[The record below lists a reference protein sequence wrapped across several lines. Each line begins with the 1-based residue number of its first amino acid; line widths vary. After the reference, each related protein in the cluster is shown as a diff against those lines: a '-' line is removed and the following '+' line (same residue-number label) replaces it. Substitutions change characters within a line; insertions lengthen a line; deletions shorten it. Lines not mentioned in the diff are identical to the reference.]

1 MFRVTL
7 PTDHKNR
14 TCRVRQSSGLILYIM
29 SLMDL
34 YQVDA
39 FTDELFTGNP
49 AAVVPLNQ
57 WLSTE
62 KMQQIAMENN
72 LSETAFILH
81 KGVSDYDIRWFTPE
95 TEVDL
100 CGHATLA
107 AAHVVMSYINEGISS
122 LKFNSK
128 SGVLRVEKENEYYW
142 LDFPAQKPKPVS
154 MPKLLPEAIGTIPL
168 MAAYNVDLL
177 VLVESEQMVRD
188 MRPNFDMIRNLDVRG
203 VIVTAQ
209 SDDESIDFVSRFFAP
224 AVGVPEDP
232 VTGSAHTVLTPFWSH
247 KLGKK
252 ELIARQIS
260 GRGGDLRCIDEG
272 ERVKIGGSAVTY
284 LTGSIHI

>member
-1 MFRVTL
+1 
-7 PTDHKNR
+7 
-14 TCRVRQSSGLILYIM
+14 
-29 SLMDL
+29 MDL

-39 FTDELFTGNP
+39 FTDSLFTGNP
-49 AAVVPLNQ
+49 AAVVPLNK
-57 WLSTE
+57 WLSTD

-72 LSETAFILH
+72 LSETAFILR
-81 KGVSDYDIRWFTPE
+81 KSEADYDIRWFTPE

-107 AAHVVMSYINEGISS
+107 SAHVIMSHIHKGISFV
-122 LKFNSK
+122 KFSSK
-128 SGVLRVEKENEYYW
+128 SGVLSVEKEQDFYW

-177 VLVESEQMVRD
+177 VLIESEQMVRD
-188 MRPNFDMIRNLDVRG
+188 MKPNFQMIRNLDVRG

-209 SDDESIDFVSRFFAP
+209 SDDKSIDFVSRFFAP

-232 VTGSAHTVLTPFWSH
+232 VTGSAHTVLTPFWSL

-252 ELIARQIS
+252 ELKALQIS
-260 GRGGDLRCIDEG
+260 DRGGALSCIDEG
-272 ERVKIGGSAVTY
+272 ERVKIGGAAVTY